1 MPLVSGLPTF
11 FFFFF
16 FSFIFLERFTVGT
29 IYGVS
34 LLRFFLKDGVGRGGR
49 WRGGRGNGVKE
60 MEGINRARIYS
71 FALTLNS
78 PIKVLGLWLL

>member
-1 MPLVSGLPTF
+1 MPLVSGLPT
-11 FFFFF
+11 FFFF

-34 LLRFFLKDGVGRGGR
+34 LLRSSSRLGWGGDGGGGEGRER
-49 WRGGRGNGVKE
+49 EE

-78 PIKVLGLWLL
+78 QIKVLGLWLF